1 MNIVVVESPAKAKTI
16 NKYLGAGYEVLAS
29 FGHVRDL
36 PAKDGSVDPEANF
49 RMIWEVDDK
58 SEKRLNDIARAM
70 KGASKLILATDP
82 DREGE
87 AISWHVLEVLK
98 EKKALN
104 KQTVE
109 RVVFNAIT
117 KQAVLDAMK
126 HPRAIDAALVD
137 AYLARRALDYL
148 VGFTL
153 SPVLW
158 RKLPGARSAGRVQS
172 VALRLVCDRELEI
185 EKFVARE
192 YWSLVA
198 TLATPRGDTFE
209 ARLVGADGRK
219 IQRLDI
225 GTGAEAE
232 AFKQALE
239 TAAFAVAA
247 IEAKP
252 ARRNPPPPFTT
263 STLQQEAS
271 RKLGFAPAHT
281 MRVAQRLYEG
291 IEADGETIGLI
302 TYMRT
307 DGVDIAEEAITA
319 ARRLIGSEYG
329 DRYVP
334 DAPRRYLTKAKNA
347 QEAHEAIRPTDP
359 ARRPRDVRSY
369 LDSDQARLYEL
380 IWLRTVAS
388 QMESAELER
397 TTADITAKVDSR
409 LIELRATGT
418 VIKFDGFLTLYHEDM
433 DEPAEDEEGRRLP
446 EMSAG
451 EALDKRAIAAD
462 QHFTEP
468 PPRYSEASLVKRMEE
483 LGIGRPSTYASILQV
498 LKDRGYVRIDK
509 KRLVPEDKGRVLT
522 AFLESFFAR
531 YVEYDFTAGLE
542 EQLDRISNNELA
554 WRDLLRDFWREF
566 TNAVGDIKDLRV
578 AQVIDALDEMLAP
591 HLFPPRADGTD
602 PRQCP
607 TCGTG
612 KLSLKLGRFGGFIGC
627 TNYPECRYTRQF
639 SASADGSPDKKLG
652 ADPATGLD
660 VTLRSG
666 RFGPYLQLGEAV
678 NGEKP
683 KRSGLPK
690 GLSADDIDLDRALG
704 LLSLPREIGK
714 HPDNGEPIMA
724 GIGRFGPYVQN
735 GKTYANIETGDD
747 VLNIGLNRAVTLI
760 EERKAKGP
768 TKGRFGAD
776 PGRSLGEHPD
786 KGGPVVVKKGRY
798 GPYVS
803 HDGVNATLPSDI
815 TPETV
820 TLEQALPLL
829 EARAARGGGKKS
841 KRNAKA
847 AKAAKTAEPSEQAAS
862 EKPSKAKS
870 KAKAAVKTAVTA
882 KTLDAEQAP
891 VTTKSPAA
899 GRAAKAPKAGAA
911 KAVNGAAAN
920 GAKAPKAAAKPAP
933 KQETKPVSMAKPA
946 ASTTKPAPKA
956 KAPAKDAKSVR

>member
-16 NKYLGAGYEVLAS
+16 NKYLGPGYEVLAS

-36 PAKDGSVDPEANF
+36 PAKDGSVDPEADF
-49 RMIWEVDDK
+49 HMIWEVDDK

-98 EKKALN
+98 QKKAIQ
-104 KQTVE
+104 KHTVE
-109 RVVFNAIT
+109 RVVFNSIT

-126 HPRAIDAALVD
+126 HPRVIDAALVD

-172 VALRLVCDRELEI
+172 VSLRLVCDRELEI
-185 EKFVARE
+185 EKFVPRE

-198 TLATPRGDTFE
+198 TLATPRGDTFD
-209 ARLVGADGRK
+209 ARLVGADGQK

-225 GTGAEAE
+225 GSGAEAA
-232 AFKQALE
+232 AFKQALD
-239 TAAFAVAA
+239 TAVFKAA
-247 IEAKP
+247 SVEAKP

-281 MRVAQRLYEG
+281 MRLAQRLYEG
-291 IEADGETIGLI
+291 IDMGGETVGLI

-307 DGVDIAEEAITA
+307 DGVDMDPEAVTA
-319 ARRLIGSEYG
+319 IRSMIGKDYG
-329 DRYVP
+329 PDYVP
-334 DAPRRYLTKAKNA
+334 GAPRTYQAKSKNA
-347 QEAHEAIRPTDP
+347 QEAHEAIRPTD
-359 ARRPRDVRSY
+359 AVRSPREVARVVE
-369 LDSDQARLYEL
+369 SDQAKLYEL
-380 IWLRTVAS
+380 IWNRAVAC
-388 QMESAELER
+388 QMQSAELER
-397 TTADITAKVDSR
+397 TTVDITASVGGRVID
-409 LIELRATGT
+409 LRATGQ
-418 VIKFDGFLTLYHEDM
+418 VIKFDGFLKLYREDQ
-433 DEPAEDEEGRRLP
+433 DDPNQSGDGDDDDTKRLP
-446 EMSAG
+446 EINQG
-451 EALDKRAIAAD
+451 ETLDKRAID
-462 QHFTEP
+462 SSQHFTEP

-509 KRLVPEDKGRVLT
+509 KRLIPEDKGRVLT

-542 EQLDRISNNELA
+542 EQLDRISNNEIA
-554 WRDLLRDFWREF
+554 WRELLRDFWRDF
-566 TNAVGDIKDLRV
+566 TAAVGDIKELRV
-578 AQVIDALDEMLAP
+578 AQVIDALDEMLGP
-591 HLFPPRADGTD
+591 HLFPPRADGVD
-602 PRQCP
+602 PRKCPQCES
-607 TCGTG
+607 GRLG
-612 KLSLKLGRFGGFIGC
+612 LKLGKFGGFIGC

-639 SASADGSPDKKLG
+639 STGNGAPDGGMKKLG
-652 ADPATGLD
+652 EDPETGLE

-666 RFGPYLQLGEAV
+666 RFGPYIQRGEAV

-683 KRSGLPK
+683 KRAGIPK
-690 GLSADDIDLDRALG
+690 GLTPDDIDLQRALG

-714 HPDNGEPIMA
+714 HPEDGEPILA
-724 GIGRFGPYVQN
+724 GVGRFGPYVQH
-735 GKTYANIETGDD
+735 GKTYANLETGDE
-747 VLNIGLNRAVTLI
+747 VLNVGLNRAVTLI
-760 EERKAKGP
+760 AEKKLNPGKGR
-768 TKGRFGAD
+768 RFGAD
-776 PGRSLGEHPD
+776 PGRPLGDHPD

-815 TPETV
+815 APETV

-829 EARAARGGGKKS
+829 DAREARGTGTRKKPP
-841 KRNAKA
+841 AK
-847 AKAAKTAEPSEQAAS
+847 
-862 EKPSKAKS
+862 
-870 KAKAAVKTAVTA
+870 
-882 KTLDAEQAP
+882 
-891 VTTKSPAA
+891 
-899 GRAAKAPKAGAA
+899 PK
-911 KAVNGAAAN
+911 
-920 GAKAPKAAAKPAP
+920 KAAAKKAAP
-933 KQETKPVSMAKPA
+933 EQPPEATAVKAKSPKKAKKAKSTKTAGKTTDKPKA
-946 ASTTKPAPKA
+946 TKKA
-956 KAPAKDAKSVR
+956 KATEPETP